1 MTQDFAKKSRSK
13 ASARNSP
20 PSAASDRTFSFATFA
35 TGFLGGAFI
44 TFLATLGYLKPT
56 LDILETDEG
65 RPKAEPPASVEEME
79 WDFYEIFPKLVVP
92 IVQEYTESSKKTT
105 DNNLNWKLQAG
116 SFKDSIDADQRR
128 ATLILMGLD
137 VHIQEVKVAGDTWH
151 RIMVGPFDSQLER
164 NRAQNKLAQA
174 EIATISI
181 KVQDSLN

>member
-1 MTQDFAKKSRSK
+1 MTQDFAKKRRSK
-13 ASARNSP
+13 GAANNSTRPKARE
-20 PSAASDRTFSFATFA
+20 RTFSLATFV

-44 TFLATLGYLKPT
+44 TFLATLGYLKPPGE
-56 LDILETDEG
+56 ILATDEV
-65 RPKAEPPASVEEME
+65 RPKAEPQASVEEMQ

-92 IVQEYTESSKKTT
+92 IVQEYAENSRKTS
-105 DNNLNWKLQAG
+105 DDGLSWILQAG

-137 VHIQEVKVAGDTWH
+137 VSIQEVKVAGDSWH

-181 KVQDSLN
+181 KVKDSLN

>member
-1 MTQDFAKKSRSK
+1 MTQDFAKKRRSK
-13 ASARNSP
+13 DSARNSP
-20 PSAASDRTFSFATFA
+20 PPAARERTFSLATFV
-35 TGFLGGAFI
+35 TGFLCGTFL

-56 LDILETDEG
+56 GDILEPDQG
-65 RPKAEPPASVEEME
+65 RPKAEPQASVEEMQ

-92 IVQEYTESSKKTT
+92 IVQEYAENSRKTS
-105 DNNLNWKLQAG
+105 DDGLSWILQAG

-137 VHIQEVKVAGDTWH
+137 VSIQEVKVAGDSWH

-181 KVQDSLN
+181 KVKDSLN